1 MKKRFTIL
9 IAAIAAILM
18 MTQPGKV
25 WATDVTFDATKN
37 KTSESSLT
45 IDGITIATSSGT
57 LNNGTDYRNYKG
69 ATFTISSTV
78 GKITSVVFTSTS
90 NSYAGYI
97 KITGSTPG
105 VLSVSN
111 STTTWTYADGATSL
125 TFTGKN
131 GTSNEQ
137 IRASEIIVTYTGA
150 TNYTVTISN
159 TIANGSVTAS
169 PTSAAQNATITLT
182 PSANSGYKLSGWNIT
197 KTSDG
202 TASGIT
208 PTGPNAQ
215 GKYTF
220 SMPAYNVTVGA
231 TFSQTYTVTCATGL
245 ANGSISAEPAT
256 AAAGETIT
264 VTANPAANYK
274 LKTLTVTE
282 TGGSNTV
289 TPTMGVNSATFT
301 MQAYPVTVSATFVR
315 VYHVTYDANT
325 TDYTGTTTDANVYE
339 TGNNAT
345 VQANGFS
352 KDGYTF
358 STWNTQADGQGTD
371 YAPSSTYTIGT
382 ADVTLYAQ
390 WNIAQYNVAVSSV
403 TGATVSAAYGNNT
416 IAADANAN
424 VDCGTVIQL
433 RADGLASGK
442 GIVWDVYKT
451 GETSTKVTVTNNSFT
466 LPAYA
471 VTISGTVGDLFVKY
485 TAETVAEGDYIIY
498 DSKAMNQT
506 INDSRLSLTD
516 ISSLLFDNN
525 NTIVSSDAS
534 AYTWHIAPNSDYMTI
549 SYTANNNTNYYVYTT
564 STTAAK
570 CIGVK
575 TTVDDAAR
583 WTFTRSTNTYLITN
597 KTNANTD
604 YANLV
609 NGGSYYACYSKSTKE
624 SSLYKKAASY
634 QVDVTEAANG
644 VVIASTSGQSPI
656 AEGANANIR
665 SGATVTLTVTPDEN
679 YTIQSL
685 AVYKTGTPATT
696 VTVTNNQ
703 FTMPDY
709 AVTVEVVFRSTATVT
724 LTYSVNGVESSS
736 SVSEGDITLKTSSE
750 IAVPDGY
757 TFAGWSTSPSDFSTL
772 YNGSYSLVGN
782 TTLYAV
788 FSANKPALFS
798 FEITKADFSTGGY
811 ATDNDRV
818 RTTTANSIEGKTFN
832 VNWRSNQVY
841 QNNSA
846 MQWQASNG
854 YIYNTTDLGTVKSV
868 TVTVKDSQGSFT
880 TNYGTSQEPSSG
892 SPGAGNGYFK
902 TLVGSVYGLTS
913 KVVVTFEKNV
923 PFYFTRVI
931 GTEEATGDITIN
943 GPTIIDNG
951 KSLNMGDNNLE
962 CDDPT
967 LLIIEDGG
975 QLIVTNAGVQA
986 TVKKPVEASKEETKG
1001 AAVNNY
1007 YTISSPVKDLTISS
1021 FLSTQGDYKH
1031 NIYRYDAANIQWQ
1044 DYRIDNEGNYNFE
1057 SFINGQGYLFRTLF
1071 NGDIEYSGEVNV
1083 ADQTF
1088 TLSYD
1093 AGNELKSFNLIGNPF
1108 SHNIYKN
1115 DNYQAEGAKPAINSN
1130 YLTTGYY
1137 RLNGGVTWVPTI
1149 GYGNPILPGEG
1160 VLVLAKGG
1168 NGESLTITNT
1178 TNPAASYSGEVG
1190 AKSGNDNLMFTVSN
1204 DQFEDVTYAL
1214 FSKGY
1219 GLNKI
1224 NHRSDLAPMIYIP
1237 QNDEN
1242 YAIAMMSDNTNSFN
1256 LNFEAKTTGKYTLS
1270 FKANGEF
1277 NYLHVIDRMTGD
1289 DVDMLLE
1296 GEYSFIGSPMDNPAR
1311 FIVRLGYLPN
1321 YDDNGED
1328 IFAYQ
1333 NGSDIV
1339 VSGEGELQIFDVMG
1353 RMVSAQRVNGVE
1365 TINLNAQGVYIFKL
1379 NEKTQKIVVK

>member
-9 IAAIAAILM
+9 IAVIAAILM
-18 MTQPGKV
+18 MAQPGKV
-25 WATDVTFDATKN
+25 VGQTRTDLTYTFSSGVYENGTQLNANSTISTTNNSKTFTNSAATISMTVTKKGGSSTPGYYTNGTNIRFYKNTSPSTTRDEVVLSTTLGNFTEVVIGGDVSINSVSPGSWDGTNKKWTGNASSITFTADGTN
-37 KTSESSLT
+37 KWSSLT
-45 IDGITIATSSGT
+45 IKYSANTS
-57 LNNGTDYRNYKG
+57 
-69 ATFTISSTV
+69 
-78 GKITSVVFTSTS
+78 
-90 NSYAGYI
+90 
-97 KITGSTPG
+97 
-105 VLSVSN
+105 
-111 STTTWTYADGATSL
+111 
-125 TFTGKN
+125 
-131 GTSNEQ
+131 
-137 IRASEIIVTYTGA
+137 
-150 TNYTVTISN
+150 YTVTISN

-202 TASGIT
+202 TASGIN

-220 SMPAYNVTVGA
+220 SMPSYNVTVGA
-231 TFSQTYTVTCATGL
+231 TFSQTYTITCATGL

-274 LKTLTVTE
+274 LKTVTVTE

-301 MQAYPVTVSATFVR
+301 MPAYPVTVSATFVR

-325 TDYTGTTTDANVYE
+325 TGYTGTTTDANVYE
-339 TGNNAT
+339 SGASAT

-358 STWNTQADGQGTD
+358 STWNTQADGNGTN
-371 YAPSSTYTIGT
+371 YAPNSSYTIGT
-382 ADVTLYAQ
+382 EDVTLYAK
-390 WNIAQYNVAVSSV
+390 WTIAQEEVTIGSVS
-403 TGATVSAAYGNNT
+403 GATISAVYSGGSIT
-416 IAADANAN
+416 SGSSY
-424 VDCGTVIQL
+424 DCGTVIQL

-471 VTISGTVGDLFVKY
+471 VTISGTVGDMFVKY

-506 INDSRLSLTD
+506 LNDSRLSLTD

-534 AYTWHIAPNSDYMTI
+534 AYTWHIAPNSGYMTI
-549 SYTANNNTNYYVYTT
+549 SYTANNNTNYVYTT

-570 CIGVK
+570 CIGLK
-575 TTVDDAAR
+575 TSVDDAAQ

-709 AVTVEVVFRSTATVT
+709 AVTIAVEFRSTATVT
-724 LTYSVNGVESSS
+724 LTYSVNGEESSTS
-736 SVSEGDITLKTSSE
+736 ETEGDITLKTSSE
-750 IAVPDGY
+750 ITVPTGY
-757 TFAGWSTSPSDFSTL
+757 TFVGWSTSPSDFSTL

-798 FEITKADFSTGGY
+798 FEITKANFSTGGY
-811 ATDNDRV
+811 STDNDRV

-880 TNYGTSQEPSSG
+880 TYYGTSQEPSSG
-892 SPGAGNGYFK
+892 IAGSGKGYFK
-902 TLVGSVYGLTS
+902 TCVGSAYGLTS
-913 KVVVTFEKNV
+913 SVVVTFEKSV

-931 GTEEATGDITIN
+931 GTETATGDITIN
-943 GPTIIDNG
+943 GPTIIENG
-951 KSLNMGDNNLE
+951 KTLNMGDNTLE
-962 CDDPT
+962 CDDPV
-967 LLIIEDGG
+967 LFVIEDGG
-975 QLIVTNAGVQA
+975 QLITTSENVQA
-986 TVKKPVEASKEETKG
+986 TVKSHIL
-1001 AAVNNY
+1001 AATAKDVSNWY
-1007 YTISSPVKDLTISS
+1007 LISSPVKNPT
-1021 FLSTQGDYKH
+1021 LSTATNLLEGTYDFF
-1031 NIYRYDAANIQWQ
+1031 RYNEAEGKWENQKTAN
-1044 DYRIDNEGNYNFE
+1044 GGTGFTAMTT
-1057 SFINGQGYLFRTLF
+1057 GLGYLYR
-1071 NGDIEYSGEVNV
+1071 NSAAMDITYRGEVNV
-1083 ADQTF
+1083 AASQAVTISGSGDLQ
-1088 TLSYD
+1088 
-1093 AGNELKSFNLIGNPF
+1093 GFNLIGNPYT
-1108 SHNIYKN
+1108 HDIYKGSGTAIPNSKTGDYALGTGFYTLKSDGTWDTGTDNTTAIKPGQGLLVKASKAGTIVIGNTNAKAAKSNN
-1115 DNYQAEGAKPAINSN
+1115 DNIMFKVENSE
-1130 YLTTGYY
+1130 YTDVAYAWFDK
-1137 RLNGGVTWVPTI
+1137 GV
-1149 GYGNPILPGEG
+1149 
-1160 VLVLAKGG
+1160 
-1168 NGESLTITNT
+1168 
-1178 TNPAASYSGEVG
+1178 
-1190 AKSGNDNLMFTVSN
+1190 
-1204 DQFEDVTYAL
+1204 
-1214 FSKGY
+1214 
-1219 GLNKI
+1219 GLDKI
-1224 NHRSDLAPMIYIP
+1224 NHRNAEAPMLYIN
-1237 QNDEN
+1237 QDGVN
-1242 YAIAMMSDNTNSFN
+1242 YGIATMSDDTKSFN
-1256 LNFEAKTTGKYTLS
+1256 LNFKAMTMGKYTLS
-1270 FKANGEF
+1270 YKAKGNF
-1277 NYLHVIDRMTGD
+1277 SYLHVIDRLTGN

-1296 GEYSFIGSPMDNPAR
+1296 GEYSFIAAPGDNENRFLVVLEYLENLETLDGSFAFQNGNDI
-1311 FIVRLGYLPN
+1311 IV
-1321 YDDNGED
+1321 NGEG
-1328 IFAYQ
+1328 
-1333 NGSDIV
+1333 N
-1339 VSGEGELQIFDVMG
+1339 LQIFDVMG
-1353 RMVSAQRVNGVE
+1353 RLIATQRVNGVE
-1365 TINLNAQGVYIFKL
+1365 TWHAASIQTGVYIFKL
-1379 NEKTQKIVVK
+1379 NEKTQKIVVR